1 MHESRSELA
10 SGVAGCILIVALAAM
25 ICGPAAIAQEPKK
38 DAAEAVGEGNAA
50 RWLEYYR
57 RERGQQWDAKPGVE
71 GGGTKPADLPEAR
84 EPVHREPAPE
94 TERR

>member
-1 MHESRSELA
+1 M
-10 SGVAGCILIVALAAM
+10 LIVALATM
-25 ICGPAAIAQEPKK
+25 ICGPAAVAEEPKK

-71 GGGTKPADLPEAR
+71 GGGTKPVDSPQT
-84 EPVHREPAPE
+84 REPAQREPPPQP
-94 TERR
+94 ERR

>member
-1 MHESRSELA
+1 MHEPRSHLTRA
-10 SGVAGCILIVALAAM
+10 VTGSMLIAILGMM
-25 ICGPAAIAQEPKK
+25 ICCAAALGEEPKK

-71 GGGTKPADLPEAR
+71 GGGTKPADLPDAR
-84 EPVHREPAPE
+84 EPAQRETPPQPE
-94 TERR
+94 QR